1 MWLLLF
7 PISLFA
13 QQEVSGTVK
22 DDSGLPIPGVN
33 IIVENTDRGT
43 VTNFDGNYTIEVSN
57 GEVLVF
63 SYLGYKTQK
72 IEYQGQET
80 LNVNLQTQS
89 ESLDEVVLVGYGT
102 STKKEIT
109 GSVTSLQQKDFT
121 KGNIVT
127 PENLIQGRA
136 AGVNVTTNG
145 GPGSGASITIR
156 GGGSLSAGN

>member
-1 MWLLLF
+1 MQTFKLFYLWLLLF

-102 STKKEIT
+102 AKRLYK
-109 GSVTSLQQKDFT
+109 
-121 KGNIVT
+121 
-127 PENLIQGRA
+127 R
-136 AGVNVTTNG
+136 
-145 GPGSGASITIR
+145 
-156 GGGSLSAGN
+156 